1 MEVMTGNGP
10 FLQLVDLN
18 KCVVS
23 EGYMKPHSFVCCS
36 LFFLLLTDKR
46 IRHVPV
52 FDDKVVGMIS
62 IGDVVRTIVDQ
73 QHQEVKQLKKYIRG
87 DYY

>member
-1 MEVMTGNGP
+1 M
-10 FLQLVDLN
+10 D
-18 KCVVS
+18 
-23 EGYMKPHSFVCCS
+23 
-36 LFFLLLTDKR
+36 FFTLTDKH

-52 FDDKVVGMIS
+52 FDDKVIGMIS
-62 IGDVVRTIVDQ
+62 VGDVVRAIVDQ